1 MSVSLYIIR
10 SGLTGWLVTYPRV
23 RVTSMY
29 DIVRACKDVES
40 QMSIGSAS
48 VMLCFCIGS
57 CIRAAQKFKESL
69 VSEYSLDVSKRRES
83 IVNWETMHHSCP
95 LSGDNALLIYMLQE
109 AFASRLPYEFFV
121 GYNQIPR
128 VLLSLWTVF
137 LTLFLG
143 FFTRHFDIRL
153 KL

>member
-1 MSVSLYIIR
+1 
-10 SGLTGWLVTYPRV
+10 
-23 RVTSMY
+23 
-29 DIVRACKDVES
+29 
-40 QMSIGSAS
+40 
-48 VMLCFCIGS
+48 
-57 CIRAAQKFKESL
+57 
-69 VSEYSLDVSKRRES
+69 
-83 IVNWETMHHSCP
+83 MHHSCS
-95 LSGDNALLIYMLQE
+95 LSGDNALLIYILQE
-109 AFASRLPYEFFV
+109 AFADRLPYEFFV